1 MLKDCSLGFILLCI
15 VLTANAK
22 EIPAHLEG
30 VELYDWLSYEGI
42 YDPEIDNE
50 LVNEV
55 LEEALFGDD
64 SDISNAAIGAI
75 GWYVARLRT
84 ERWQPLE
91 DDPLADRDLQSIPGF
106 RKFLVE
112 SWTEEYEKN
121 PNYIADMTDTDWSNT
136 WEVRNERTVIRL
148 DKVWMTIP
156 GILASLFPKDS
167 DVHDI
172 LWKTYDPRQIYQMLS
187 RLEAGEF
194 TTIKATDFRIEVL
207 LNEEAEHF
215 EIATAARGL
224 GLFQSKKGLDALLT
238 RLRNKEEPT
247 TAIAHIVEAIVA
259 HGTKAV
265 PFADLVRST
274 VERYNLVKSYTMERP
289 AYYNSNHVVGMVYRV
304 QIALR
309 KLKELEESHEDEE
322 P

>member
-1 MLKDCSLGFILLCI
+1 MRKNFHLVFLLLLFTLCSC
-15 VLTANAK
+15 VQ

-42 YDPEIDNE
+42 YDPKIDNE

-64 SDISNAAIGAI
+64 SDLANAAIGAI
-75 GWYVARLRT
+75 GWYVARLVT

-91 DDPLADRDLQSIPGF
+91 DDPLADRDFGSISGL
-106 RKFLVE
+106 RKFLIN

-121 PNYIADMTDTDWSNT
+121 PDYIADMSDADWTNT
-136 WEVRNERTVIRL
+136 LEVRNERTLYRL

-167 DVHDI
+167 EVHDI
-172 LWKTYDPRQIYQMLS
+172 LWKVYDPSQNLQMLS

-194 TTIKATDFRIEVL
+194 STIKATDFRIDVL
-207 LNEEAEHF
+207 LSEETGHF
-215 EIATAARGL
+215 EKAIAARGL
-224 GLFQSKKGLDALLT
+224 GLFPSEKGFDALLT
-238 RLRNKEEPT
+238 RLKNKEEPT
-247 TAIAHIVEAIVA
+247 TAIAHIIEAIVA

-265 PFADLVRST
+265 PFADLVRNT
-274 VERYNLVKSYTMERP
+274 ADHYNLVKSYKLDRP
-289 AYYNSNHVVGMVYRV
+289 AYYNADHIGGRDYRV
-304 QIALR
+304 QIALQ
-309 KLKELEESHEDEE
+309 KLKELEESQSD
-322 P
+322 